1 MKRRDWML
9 AAGMSGTLM
18 GSPWGAVL
26 AATTPTPAGRQR
38 TPASAFARRPLMTG
52 MALSP
57 DGQRI
62 ATLLHNENRTLLVT
76 RALTGGEMK
85 VALSTDNLEFQINW
99 IEWISNDRLVVSLSF
114 PFKRYYEGWGN
125 IDVDERRLVGLDPDG
140 GKVVNL
146 LKDRGGVAGILK
158 YNTAQ
163 DHVVAFM
170 DDGRHLLVALNSSEH
185 SADKVLYKVD
195 AYTGQR
201 SFHAPSKTGVRG
213 WLVDRQMRP
222 RVAFRWEDDEAVDI
236 LVCDVDASNWRAI
249 RRNRPFDATN
259 LQPLGFG
266 LDPNV
271 LYVAKNH
278 EGLRAIFTMDL
289 REPQPQPKLKLA
301 LADRDLNGYLMRD
314 ARGEAVGV
322 SSVMLGDSS
331 RSYWDPRY
339 IAWQRDLDEA
349 LPGRA
354 NSIYDASKDGRT
366 FVVSSLAA
374 DAPGAVYT
382 AQLGDQPTMALLAPF
397 YPDLE
402 DVPLGERTAH
412 SFTARDGL
420 PMEAFLTWPPG
431 QREAKQLPLVVFP
444 HGGPQARDTI
454 LMDIWAAF
462 MADRGCLVM
471 QLNYR
476 GSTGYGQKHLE
487 AGLRRWGL
495 EMQDDLED
503 GVRELVQQKWADPA
517 RVVIVG
523 ASYGGYA
530 ALMGVAKTPS
540 LYRAAFAMAPVTDLV
555 RMASDD
561 GRWGRES
568 VKLQVGDAVTDRE
581 RLAATSPVNVAARIT
596 VPVVLVH
603 GTADLVVPYDHS
615 KWMLAALQ
623 ASGKPVKMVTLE
635 QGGHSILNPAQRR
648 QVFEELDR
656 FLAQSLPLTS

>member
-1 MKRRDWML
+1 
-9 AAGMSGTLM
+9 
-18 GSPWGAVL
+18 
-26 AATTPTPAGRQR
+26 
-38 TPASAFARRPLMTG
+38 MTG

-62 ATLLHNENRTLLVT
+62 ATLLNNENRTLLVT
-76 RALTGGEMK
+76 RALAGGEMK

-99 IEWISNDRLVVSLSF
+99 IEWISNDRLVLSLSF

-125 IDVDERRLVGLDPDG
+125 IDVDERRLVGIDPDG
-140 GKVVNL
+140 GKMVNL

-158 YNTAQ
+158 YTTAQ

-170 DDGRHLLVALNSSEH
+170 DDGRHLLVGLNSSEH
-185 SADKVLYKVD
+185 SADKALYKVD

-201 SFHAPSKTGVRG
+201 SFYAPSMTDVRG
-213 WLVDRQMRP
+213 WIVDRQFRP
-222 RVAFRWEDDEAVDI
+222 RVAFRREDDDVYDI
-236 LVCDVDASNWRAI
+236 RVCDVDGKNWRSI
-249 RRNRPFDATN
+249 HRNRPFDAAN
-259 LQPLGFG
+259 VRPLGFG
-266 LDPNV
+266 LDPNL

-289 REPQPQPKLKLA
+289 REPQPVPKLKLS
-301 LADRDLNGYLMRD
+301 LPDRDLNGTLMRD

-322 SSVMLGDSS
+322 SSLMLGDSS

-339 IAWQRDLDEA
+339 IAWQQDLDEA

-354 NSIYDASKDGRT
+354 NAIYDASRDGRT
-366 FVVSSLAA
+366 FVVTSHAA
-374 DAPGAVYT
+374 DTPGAVYT
-382 AQLGDQPTMALLAPF
+382 AQLGDQPSMALLAPS
-397 YPDLE
+397 YPDLA
-402 DVPLGERTAH
+402 DVSLGERSAH
-412 SFTARDGL
+412 SFEARDGL

-431 QREAKQLPLVVFP
+431 RRGAKKLPLVVLP
-444 HGGPQARDTI
+444 HGGPQAKDTI

-471 QLNYR
+471 QLNFR

-495 EMQDDLED
+495 EMQEDLED
-503 GVRELVQQKWADPA
+503 GVRELVRQGWADPA
-517 RVVIVG
+517 RVAIVG

-530 ALMGVAKTPS
+530 ALMGVARTPA
-540 LYRAAFAMAPVTDLV
+540 LYRGAFAMAPVTDLV
-555 RMASDD
+555 RMAADD

-568 VKLQVGDAVTDRE
+568 VKLQVGDAVSDRD
-581 RLAATSPVNVAARIT
+581 RLAETSPTTHAARIQ

-623 ASGKPVKMVTLE
+623 AAGKQVKLLTLE
-635 QGGHSILNPAQRR
+635 QGGHSILNGAQRL

-656 FLAQSLPLTS
+656 FLTQSLQLNS